1 MSETLVQIIFGWPA
15 IITSILLS
23 IVGVSLKEP
32 SLLAYVVLTQ

>member
-23 IVGVSLKEP
+23 IVSVSLKEP
-32 SLLAYVVLTQ
+32 ALLTLF